1 MSGAPEQHP
10 AVPVAPATTGTA
22 AAALP
27 ATALP
32 APTARAAVTTDIAL
46 ITTFTAFIAV
56 CAILPGIPTP
66 SGVPI
71 TLQTFAVILSGVV
84 LGARRGTFAVLLYLV
99 IGLAGLPVFAGGTG
113 GTAVLAG
120 PSVGYLLAFPLGAAL
135 AGFLAGRVLRAR
147 LDLRLPAAALSRLGE
162 RGRELGPGP
171 GVRGT
176 AAAPHAAGRRAVRR
190 RAPGQPA
197 DHPPARDRR
206 SDVAARPGPCRGD
219 GHRRP
224 VPARRRRE
232 ERGRRDRGRLGVP
245 RVPRAGAH
253 ASLTPGRPSHDRAA

>member
-162 RGRELGPGP
+162 RGRSWGQALVSAAPRLRPTLRVVGLFAAGLLASLLTIHPLGIAGLMWRLDLGLVEAMVIDARYLPGD
-171 GVRGT
+171 VAKNV
-176 AAAPHAAGRRAVRR
+176 AAAI
-190 RAPGQPA
+190 
-197 DHPPARDRR
+197 
-206 SDVAARPGPCRGD
+206 VAASVFRAFPELART
-219 GHRRP
+219 RR
-224 VPARRRRE
+224 
-232 ERGRRDRGRLGVP
+232 
-245 RVPRAGAH
+245 
-253 ASLTPGRPSHDRAA
+253 